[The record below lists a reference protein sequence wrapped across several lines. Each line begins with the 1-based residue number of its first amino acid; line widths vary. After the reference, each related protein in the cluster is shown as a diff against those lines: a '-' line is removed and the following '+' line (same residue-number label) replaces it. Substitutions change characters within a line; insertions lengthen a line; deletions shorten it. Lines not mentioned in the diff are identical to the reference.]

1 MRGQRL
7 FIRPIDP
14 SDRDSVRAFLQR
26 YSTDTPPP
34 ETGLLARL
42 VGDLVAVLGATIL
55 PSSLRIDAIVV
66 RDDLRK
72 KQIGRYVIGE
82 AEQLASKLERGML
95 MVEDAK
101 GADEFFRRIGF
112 EREGNGPWIRMVRRV
127 R

>member
-1 MRGQRL
+1 VRGQRL

-26 YSTDTPPP
+26 YSADTPPP

-66 RDDLRK
+66 RDDLRR
-72 KQIGRYVIGE
+72 KQIGRYVVDE
-82 AEQLASKLERGML
+82 AEKLALKLDRDL
-95 MVEDAK
+95 LIVEDAG
-101 GADEFFRRIGF
+101 GADDFFRRLGF
-112 EREGNGPWIRMVRRV
+112 QREGNGPFMRRA